1 MNGVKQFHQVEGSEM
16 FQSLSSW
23 LWGKEEFEAVSF
35 EERKYVRNEIEQFMV
50 KEPEQMLPYPQL

>member
-1 MNGVKQFHQVEGSEM
+1 M

-23 LWGKEEFEAVSF
+23 LWGKEEFEAISF

-50 KEPEQMLPYPQL
+50 NEPEQMLPYPQL